1 MRRKQYIYI
10 GKGEIKHIDSNR
22 TVLGAF
28 LTVNVDDLIN
38 ALQKIK
44 ANSPDREEVLI
55 YALPNQSGSYSVKI
69 KTYE

>member
-1 MRRKQYIYI
+1 MKRKQYIYI
-10 GKGEIKHIDSNR
+10 GKGEIKHIDLNK

-28 LTVNVDDLIN
+28 LTVNVDDLTN
-38 ALQKIK
+38 ALQEIK
-44 ANSPDREEVLI
+44 ANSSDREEVLI